1 MSVNKT
7 SLYFACPIAVLG
19 FVLGCLSIQF
29 TSTLPAA
36 EFVLPYLIVTSLLTL
51 AVWAITIIF
60 YGVPAKPIIFEIS
73 TSEISTSEISASEI
87 SDSKLS
93 AYKLII
99 YKLSVHKILI
109 LLIFNF
115 FIAGLFGI
123 VWATYDGSQR
133 VANGFPTEL
142 EGKNVTATGYVSH
155 LPKVSSQS
163 QQVLFVIERSDA
175 DNHINPAFNLKGK
188 TIALSWYQPKFN
200 LQAAQQYRLTFRAKQ
215 RHGTLNPN
223 GFDYERWLVSN
234 SIAATGYIR
243 TVDEDLNTQVQQFLP
258 WVERIRS
265 IIRTQVFLISPNQD
279 AARWVA
285 ALALGDQRSLD
296 DTQWQRYNNTGTG
309 HLLAVSG
316 THIAL
321 MGALLAWLGSHFWR
335 ANPKRLLWI
344 PLQTIRLNILLW
356 SSIIYAL
363 IAGWALPAQRT
374 VFMLC
379 VAFLAK
385 KIMAHPSVYHVMAI
399 AAAMALMQEPI
410 AVISPSFWLS
420 YGAVAVLVAVE
431 WRHKNEGISEPQLQT
446 TTEFLTQW
454 HHYKLIIK
462 TAAHTQ
468 WVLTLVLIPLTALF
482 FNQTSLVSPLANAVA
497 IPIMG
502 WISTPVAL
510 LAAVLS
516 GVWQPAAVLLMRI
529 LLFVQ
534 TMMEWI
540 LEALL
545 RIPYASIHIPSTPW
559 FWQIF
564 GVLAAIS
571 CAFLTR
577 RRILGYIA
585 VALFILGS
593 ICFTVYLS
601 WDKSAWRIVFLD
613 VGQGMAVVIHSQGR
627 TLLFDTGPRYGS
639 ESDGAER
646 VILPYL
652 YSVGVHSLDHVILSH
667 ADEDHSGGVS
677 SLVTQMPIKQWWYS
691 LAPQHRLLTLL
702 PSNRLP
708 CQAGKQLLWAGLRIQ
723 FLHPPTVMTPL
734 DFLNRSTNSVSCV
747 LKISS
752 VNGTKQHSVL
762 LTGDIESAQELNLVN
777 EYSQMLQSTILL
789 SPHHGSKTSS
799 RTEFLSAVNPSHVV
813 IQNGYRNR
821 YGHPHPLVSQRYTE
835 AGIKQ
840 WRSDVDGAV
849 VVDIHSEADEPI
861 KIQAWR
867 TVAKRYWHTVMPSI
881 N

>member
-1 MSVNKT
+1 
-7 SLYFACPIAVLG
+7 VL
-19 FVLGCLSIQF
+19 
-29 TSTLPAA
+29 
-36 EFVLPYLIVTSLLTL
+36 
-51 AVWAITIIF
+51 
-60 YGVPAKPIIFEIS
+60 
-73 TSEISTSEISASEI
+73 
-87 SDSKLS
+87 
-93 AYKLII
+93 
-99 YKLSVHKILI
+99 
-109 LLIFNF
+109 
-115 FIAGLFGI
+115 
-123 VWATYDGSQR
+123 
-133 VANGFPTEL
+133 
-142 EGKNVTATGYVSH
+142 
-155 LPKVSSQS
+155 
-163 QQVLFVIERSDA
+163 
-175 DNHINPAFNLKGK
+175 
-188 TIALSWYQPKFN
+188 
-200 LQAAQQYRLTFRAKQ
+200 
-215 RHGTLNPN
+215 
-223 GFDYERWLVSN
+223 
-234 SIAATGYIR
+234 
-243 TVDEDLNTQVQQFLP
+243 
-258 WVERIRS
+258 
-265 IIRTQVFLISPNQD
+265 
-279 AARWVA
+279 
-285 ALALGDQRSLD
+285 
-296 DTQWQRYNNTGTG
+296 
-309 HLLAVSG
+309 
-316 THIAL
+316 
-321 MGALLAWLGSHFWR
+321 
-335 ANPKRLLWI
+335 
-344 PLQTIRLNILLW
+344 
-356 SSIIYAL
+356 
-363 IAGWALPAQRT
+363 
-374 VFMLC
+374 
-379 VAFLAK
+379 
-385 KIMAHPSVYHVMAI
+385 
-399 AAAMALMQEPI
+399 
-410 AVISPSFWLS
+410 
-420 YGAVAVLVAVE
+420 
-431 WRHKNEGISEPQLQT
+431 
-446 TTEFLTQW
+446 LTQW
-454 HHYKLIIK
+454 YQYKLIIK

-502 WISTPVAL
+502 WISTPIAL

-540 LEALL
+540 LDALL

-559 FWQIF
+559 FWQVF

-585 VALFILGS
+585 VVVFIVGS

-652 YSVGVHSLDHVILSH
+652 YSVGVHSLDHAILSH

-708 CQAGKQLLWAGLRIQ
+708 CQAGKQLLWAGLTIQ
-723 FLHPPTVMTPL
+723 FLHPPTSMTPL

-752 VNGTKQHSVL
+752 MNGNKQQHSVL
-762 LTGDIESAQELNLVN
+762 LTGDIESTQELNLVN
-777 EYSQMLQSTILL
+777 EYGQMLQSTILL

-799 RTEFLSAVNPSHVV
+799 RIEFLNEVNPEHIV

-840 WRSDVDGAV
+840 WRSDADGAI
-849 VVDIHSEADEPI
+849 VVDINSELDEPI

-867 TVAKRYWHTVMPSI
+867 TVAKRYWHTVMPPTD
-881 N
+881 